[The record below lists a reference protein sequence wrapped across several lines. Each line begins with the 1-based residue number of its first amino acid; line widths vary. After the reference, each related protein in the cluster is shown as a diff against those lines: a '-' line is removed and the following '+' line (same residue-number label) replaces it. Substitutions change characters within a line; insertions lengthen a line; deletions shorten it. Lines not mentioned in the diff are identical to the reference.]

1 MKHLEDADRENWA
14 ENGIANSTLG
24 GFCAMI
30 LILALF
36 GACSKAPIL
45 VTILRSKYN
54 ESHDIINTIESHA
67 GCSV

>member
-1 MKHLEDADRENWA
+1 MKHLENADGEICA
-14 ENGIANSTLG
+14 ENGSANSTLG

-36 GACSKAPIL
+36 GANSKAHIL
-45 VTILRSKYN
+45 VTILRSKDN

-67 GCSV
+67 GRSV